1 MSRTRKPRK
10 WSVGPIRVRPVRGPK
25 GERWY
30 WRAEIHRDG
39 QSTTV
44 WTGWG
49 TRHEAERT
57 LGEMLAK
64 GVELS
69 IDRTHPEE
77 RISSVCNLME
87 AYVAHMESRKDIA
100 ANTKSIARTSGKHIV
115 RHIGD
120 IQLSR
125 LTMREL
131 ESFRD
136 RRLHEGA
143 ATQTTYNDMAILR
156 RAWNWARKHAI
167 CPDHSLPN
175 PSLEVVATRDKY
187 TPSRAEL
194 WSVLDA
200 LEGWPRLMVEIL
212 GNTGARVGE
221 AALLRWENIDFKEGK
236 VRIKQPKKRKQ
247 APYRYMPLTE
257 SLETSLREWGVG
269 RNGSRILPVSFDTAR
284 TSITQRWLKPTCQE
298 LGLRYFTPHG
308 IRRLV
313 IDELLEVGIDPATVA
328 KMMGHSEKVM
338 MEHYRQA
345 RFSDMQ
351 RAVKLAALGKRKN
364 PTLLKLDEQLR
375 QNA

>member
-1 MSRTRKPRK
+1 M
-10 WSVGPIRVRPVRGPK
+10 GPMRVRPVRGPK

-49 TRHEAERT
+49 TRQEVERT

-64 GVELS
+64 GVEQP
-69 IDRTHPEE
+69 IDRTQPDE
-77 RISSVCNLME
+77 RIASVCDLME
-87 AYVAHMESRKDIA
+87 AYVEHVERSKDFA

-120 IQLSR
+120 IPLSR
-125 LTMREL
+125 LTIREL

-136 RRLHEGA
+136 GRLHEGA
-143 ATQTTYNDMAILR
+143 ATQTTYNDVAILR
-156 RAWNWARKHAI
+156 RAWNWARERAV

-175 PSLEVVATRDKY
+175 PSLKVAATRDKY
-187 TPSRAEL
+187 TPTRAEL
-194 WSVLDA
+194 WSVMRA

-236 VRIKQPKKRKQ
+236 VWIEQPKKRKKD
-247 APYRYMPLTE
+247 PYRYMPLTE

-298 LGLRYFTPHG
+298 LGIRYFTPHG

-328 KMMGHSEKVM
+328 AMMGHSEKVM
-338 MEHYRQA
+338 LEYYRKA
-345 RFSDMQ
+345 RFLDMQ
-351 RAVKLAALGKRKN
+351 RAVKLAALGKPKN
-364 PTLLKLDEQLR
+364 TTLLKLDEQLR